1 MIKIIQV
8 KRDMGQIILTIEY
21 GMTSGN
27 EVIDVDAEQIVD
39 RLKNLRNLLGRKPTQ
54 NEAREIVVALIN
66 EVRAGR
72 EPFVEIVPWENFI
85 GVDLEV

>member
-1 MIKIIQV
+1 VIKIIQV
-8 KRDMGQIILTIEY
+8 KRDMGQVILTIEY

-39 RLKNLRNLLGRKPTQ
+39 RLKNLRVLLGRKPTQ